1 MHVVVL
7 ASTER
12 GIDAVL
18 DDAVSAV
25 RQSYG
30 RISIGAVCEPARIPC
45 GIGCAGAVIVPAG
58 EDERAAVCDLAQ
70 RLVARLPPDVDATH
84 AGFLGWGRPE
94 LRRFLRS
101 CAADRL
107 MMSGGPLN
115 PVTRWS
121 LVRASR
127 ISS

>member
-18 DDAVSAV
+18 DDAVGAV
-25 RQSYG
+25 RQSHG
-30 RISIGAVCEPARIPC
+30 RISIGAVREPARIAC
-45 GIGCAGAVIVPAG
+45 GIGYAGAPIVSASEG
-58 EDERAAVCDLAQ
+58 ERAAVSELAQ

-101 CAADRL
+101 CAADRV
-107 MMSGGPLN
+107 MM
-115 PVTRWS
+115 
-121 LVRASR
+121 
-127 ISS
+127 